1 MFKLPQSKNIYKKA
15 RKEGI
20 MKFCTYCDKLSY
32 TSKVTLD
39 GRKIY
44 YCDDHADNIAVD

>member
-1 MFKLPQSKNIYKKA
+1 
-15 RKEGI
+15 

-32 TSKVTLD
+32 TSKVTID